1 MNLSL
6 RFMNQFRESK
16 AKIHES
22 KSSFVNLSLRFILF
36 IFVSL
41 FLRFMNLSLKI
52 HDIPLRFM
60 NLIFLR
66 FMNLMWRYGRTKSWQ
81 KASQSTKG
89 LRIFP
94 IQPLI
99 FNPGKVLSLD

>member
-66 FMNLMWRYGRTKSWQ
+66 FMNLMWRHPKSPTCLGPVLFM
-81 KASQSTKG
+81 QSHLVG
-89 LRIFP
+89 CRRH
-94 IQPLI
+94 
-99 FNPGKVLSLD
+99 G

>member
-52 HDIPLRFM
+52 HDIPLIFM

-66 FMNLMWRYGRTKSWQ
+66 FMNLMWRHPLASPCSW
-81 KASQSTKG
+81 KTIVITLAVV
-89 LRIFP
+89 I
-94 IQPLI
+94 I
-99 FNPGKVLSLD
+99 KVLYSMIILQ

>member
-66 FMNLMWRYGRTKSWQ
+66 FMNLMWRHLIIE
-81 KASQSTKG
+81 AMG
-89 LRIFP
+89 LR
-94 IQPLI
+94 
-99 FNPGKVLSLD
+99 K

>member
-66 FMNLMWRYGRTKSWQ
+66 FMNLMWRHLNVALTITKRSE
-81 KASQSTKG
+81 STG
-89 LRIFP
+89 CGSSGNFRVP
-94 IQPLI
+94 DDQA
-99 FNPGKVLSLD
+99 